1 LSAQPDWWR
10 TFFSGLVVDSWLAA
24 TPEEMTKSE
33 VDFAEKVLGVAPPA
47 KLLDVPC
54 GGGRHSVTLAAR
66 GYAMTAV
73 DISSGFLAAAR
84 DNAAKRQVTIQW
96 HEREM
101 RNLPWDGEFDG
112 AFSLGNSFGYDTD
125 AGNAAFLKAVAR
137 SLKPGGKFLLDTSYV
152 AEVILPSLQER
163 GWYEIGEFITLANR
177 RYDHVAGRLE
187 VDYTFIRGTKME
199 RKESSARIST
209 YRQICRLFED
219 AGFTELESYGSVEG
233 APFQFRSP
241 RLLLIGTKR

>member
-1 LSAQPDWWR
+1 M
-10 TFFSGLVVDSWLAA
+10 LA
-24 TPEEMTKSE
+24 E
-33 VDFAEKVLGVAPPA
+33 
-47 KLLDVPC
+47 
-54 GGGRHSVTLAAR
+54 R
-66 GYAMTAV
+66 GYVMTAV
-73 DISSGFLAAAR
+73 DISPGFLAAAR
-84 DNAAKRQVTIQW
+84 DKAAKRGVTVQW

-101 RNLPWDGEFDG
+101 RDLSWNCQFDG

-125 AGNAAFLKAVAR
+125 EGNAAFLKAVAR

-163 GWYEIGEFITLANR
+163 GWYEIGEFITLASR

-187 VDYTFIRGTKME
+187 VDYTFIRGTEME
-199 RKESSARIST
+199 RKETSARINT
-209 YRQICRLFED
+209 YRQICQLFED
-219 AGFTELESYGSVEG
+219 AGLTDLQSYGSVEG